1 MNLTKNLTKK
11 KYKYQW
17 YQDIYEQIPAILKDA
32 AQIGEALGLP
42 QFKNQLGLYSG
53 ASSCP
58 ASLPDY
64 VLDAIVEANHR
75 PILPLRKVEDEL
87 REVVKDMYGDAYDA
101 AVTNTC
107 EASLRVAFETLCAP
121 PTLRKGDAY
130 RGRVICPYGEDYEW
144 GAGYGRAFPPRY
156 KNLSIDRTVTGG
168 ELGVEGK
175 SLNNLDSVFV
185 RYAGT
190 TYDVHG
196 VKQNVIPLMTRTSV
210 DGTLENIRIA
220 CDRHASMLTGFHIV
234 GYDTPGYGHG
244 THDADGV
251 PILFKEIGQLAQ
263 FYDVP
268 FIVDAASCLP
278 GIGLSPQQINA
289 DVMMWSM
296 DKAGRSP
303 IAGLIVGTEESMVTI
318 RKALGLGGQRYGE
331 VSSHSKAVFSIA
343 DPGRDAVVG
352 LTAFLKTLRDTP
364 ERVTAPIDR
373 YHQIILEEF
382 ADMKPT
388 RFRDK
393 LIITK
398 SYHMGG
404 TELNYE
410 QTWDE
415 EEFGIPLFTLED
427 LYANT
432 NAIDLAISAMGVS
445 PATIYSGNMFLGPGL
460 GLLNRQG
467 ELIEDYARLAVKALV
482 KAVELVCNYAGLGD

>member
-1 MNLTKNLTKK
+1 MNRPR

-17 YQDIYEQIPAILKDA
+17 YQDIYEKIPAILADA
-32 AQIGEALGLP
+32 AKAGEALGLSDY
-42 QFKNQLGLYSG
+42 KNKLGLYAG

-64 VLDAIVEANHR
+64 VLEAIIEANNK
-75 PILPLRKVEDEL
+75 PVLGLRQVEDDL

-107 EASLRVAFETLCAP
+107 EASLRVAFETLFAP
-121 PTLRKGDAY
+121 PTMRKGDAY

-144 GAGYGRAFPPRY
+144 GAAYGRAFPPRY

-185 RYAGT
+185 RYAGVP
-190 TYDVHG
+190 YEVHG
-196 VKQNVIPLMTRTSV
+196 IRQNVIPLMTRTDV
-210 DGTLENIRIA
+210 DGTMSTIRTV
-220 CDRHASMLTGFHIV
+220 CDRHEASLTGFHIV

-251 PILFKEIGQLAQ
+251 PILFKEISQLAQ
-263 FYDVP
+263 DYDVP

-278 GIGLSPQQINA
+278 GIGLSPQQVGA

-331 VSSHSKAVFSIA
+331 VSSHSKGAFSLA
-343 DPGRDAVVG
+343 DPGRDSVVG
-352 LTAFLKTLRDTP
+352 LTSFLKTLRDTP
-364 ERVTAPIDR
+364 ERVTDPSDR
-373 YHQIILEEF
+373 YHEILLEEF
-382 ADMKPT
+382 AEMKPA

-393 LIITK
+393 LIFTK

-404 TELNYE
+404 SELNYE
-410 QTWDE
+410 RTWDE
-415 EEFGIPLFTLED
+415 GEFGIPLFTLED

-432 NAIDLAISAMGVS
+432 NPIDLAISTMGVS

-467 ELIEDYARLAVKALV
+467 ALIEDYARLAVRALV
-482 KAVELVCNYAGLGD
+482 KAIEIVCYHAGLED

>member
-1 MNLTKNLTKK
+1 MNKSK

-17 YQDIYEQIPAILKDA
+17 YQEIYDKIPAIVSDA
-32 AQIGEALGLP
+32 AKVREELGLSD
-42 QFKNQLGLYSG
+42 FKNKFGLYAGS
-53 ASSCP
+53 SSCP
-58 ASLPDY
+58 ASLPAY
-64 VLDAIVEANHR
+64 VLDAIVEANEHS
-75 PILPLRKVEDEL
+75 ILPLRRVEDNL
-87 REVVKDMYGDAYDA
+87 REVVKDLYGDDYDA

-107 EASLRVAFETLCAP
+107 EAGLRASFETLFAP
-121 PTLRKGDAY
+121 PTMRKGDAY
-130 RGRVICPYGEDYEW
+130 RGRIICPYGEDYEW

-190 TYDVHG
+190 AYEVHG
-196 VKQNVIPLMTRTSV
+196 VKQNVVPLMTRTDV
-210 DGTLENIRIA
+210 DGTMTNIKA
-220 CDRHASMLTGFHIV
+220 VCDRHKSMLTGFHIV

-244 THDADGV
+244 THDDNGV
-251 PILFKEIGQLAQ
+251 PVLFKEIGQLARG
-263 FYDVP
+263 YDVP

-278 GIGLSPQQINA
+278 GIGLSPEQVNA

-303 IAGLIVGTEESMVTI
+303 IAGLVVGREESMVPI
-318 RKALGLGGQRYGE
+318 RKALGLSGQRYGE
-331 VSSHSKAVFSIA
+331 VSSHGKATYSLA
-343 DPGRDAVVG
+343 DPGRDSVVG
-352 LTAFLKTLRDTP
+352 LTAFLKTLRDRP
-364 ERVTAPIDR
+364 ERVTQPIDR
-373 YHQIILEEF
+373 YHEIILEEF
-382 ADMKPT
+382 AEMKPS
-388 RFRDK
+388 RFREK

-410 QTWDE
+410 QTWSE
-415 EEFGIPLFTLED
+415 GEFGIPLFTLED

-432 NAIDLAISAMGVS
+432 NAIDIAIGEMGLA

-460 GLLNRQG
+460 GLLDRQG
-467 ELIEDYARLAVKALV
+467 ELIEDYARMAVRALV
-482 KAVELVCNYAGLGD
+482 KSVEIVCMHAGLSD